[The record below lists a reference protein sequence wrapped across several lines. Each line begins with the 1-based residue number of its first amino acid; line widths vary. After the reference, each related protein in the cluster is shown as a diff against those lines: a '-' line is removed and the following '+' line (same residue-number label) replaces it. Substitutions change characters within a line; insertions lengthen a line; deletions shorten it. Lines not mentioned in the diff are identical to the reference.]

1 MEEPYTKM
9 VASTPG
15 CWNRMGRPMPSRFSN
30 SRKSSWPARRIE
42 FHGKSESVLKK
53 LVKSMTPYTGD
64 ILNAVALLFTQRSA
78 I

>member
-1 MEEPYTKM
+1 
-9 VASTPG
+9 
-15 CWNRMGRPMPSRFSN
+15 
-30 SRKSSWPARRIE
+30 
-42 FHGKSESVLKK
+42 LKK